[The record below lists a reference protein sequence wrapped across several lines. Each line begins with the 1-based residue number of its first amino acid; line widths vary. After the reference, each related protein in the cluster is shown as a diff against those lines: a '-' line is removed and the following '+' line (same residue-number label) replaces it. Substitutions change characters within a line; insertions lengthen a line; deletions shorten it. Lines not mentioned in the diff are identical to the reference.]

1 MVLGWRFPFL
11 DFLLEEKAHRTNV
24 SFKLWGDIMMQKMIN
39 RNENRESKK
48 RREERSYII
57 FILGQK

>member
-39 RNENRESKK
+39 RNENRESQK
-48 RREERSYII
+48 RDL
-57 FILGQK
+57 ILFLS